1 MNNNLESTATL
12 LNKVQ
17 GGDDNAREMLC
28 SIYLPVLTR
37 WAHGRLPEYARDLA
51 ETDDMVQA
59 TLLQALAKLDS
70 FVPLREGSFLA
81 YLRKIMLNNIRM
93 EIRRHNRVSDKAQ
106 LERSV
111 EAVATDPS
119 VIEQTI
125 GTETLERYEEALM
138 MLTERSREAVILRVE
153 FGYSFPEIATA
164 IGCNSANAARMI
176 VSRAVLQMAELM
188 K

>member
-1 MNNNLESTATL
+1 MGNQLESTATL

-17 GGDDNAREMLC
+17 GGDDSARELLC
-28 SIYLPVLTR
+28 STYLPILTR

-51 ETDDMVQA
+51 ETDDMVQT

-70 FVPLREGSFLA
+70 FVPLREGAFLA

-93 EIRRHNRVSDKAQ
+93 EIRRYGRLSEQAK
-106 LERSV
+106 LERSIEV
-111 EAVATDPS
+111 VDNDPS
-119 VIEQTI
+119 LLEQSI
-125 GTETLERYEEALM
+125 GSETLERYEEALM
-138 MLTERSREAVILRVE
+138 MLSERSREAVILRVE

-164 IGCNSANAARMI
+164 IGSNSANAARMI
-176 VSRAVLQMAELM
+176 VSRAVLQLAELM